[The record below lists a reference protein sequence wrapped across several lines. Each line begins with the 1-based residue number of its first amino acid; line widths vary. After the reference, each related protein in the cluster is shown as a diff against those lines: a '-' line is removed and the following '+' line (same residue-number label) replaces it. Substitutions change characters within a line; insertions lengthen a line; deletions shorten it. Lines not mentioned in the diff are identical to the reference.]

1 MAPAA
6 CPGHTG
12 LVGSALRTERVRR
25 DVEVLARGGLDIA
38 TFLAEVDESLHR
50 AVPSCASCVATVDPE
65 TNLLTGTFKFGD
77 LADRHERDHEWGLVE
92 YGQVEP
98 TSFAELAH
106 ADVPGAGVHLA
117 TGGDVRRS
125 PRLRDFIGPYFG
137 YADELRVVARVD
149 QRVWGGAA
157 FFRPSGEPFSA
168 AEVAFVS
175 SLSALLAGGLRAG
188 ILARL
193 AAVQLP
199 ADVVGP
205 AVIIVDAANQI
216 SQVSPGAQF
225 RLDQLVNSTHTA
237 APSAMIGALVAG
249 ARRYAA
255 GLTTALPRNRVRLP
269 SGLWLV
275 LHASPLSDT
284 DGVTGNVVIT
294 IEEAR
299 PPEIAPLLVAAFSL
313 TPRERDV
320 TQLVLQGLDSKQI
333 AAKLHLSIYTV
344 QDHLKAVFEK
354 AGVHNRRELVTRV
367 FFDQYAPR
375 FGGELAPSGWF
386 LGA

>member
-149 QRVWGGAA
+149 QRVWGVRRSSGLPVNRSAP
-157 FFRPSGEPFSA
+157 RRSRSSHPS
-168 AEVAFVS
+168 
-175 SLSALLAGGLRAG
+175 R
-188 ILARL
+188 RY
-193 AAVQLP
+193 LP
-199 ADVVGP
+199 AAYG
-205 AVIIVDAANQI
+205 QG
-216 SQVSPGAQF
+216 SSPDS
-225 RLDQLVNSTHTA
+225 RLCSC
-237 APSAMIGALVAG
+237 
-249 ARRYAA
+249 
-255 GLTTALPRNRVRLP
+255 PRMSL
-269 SGLWLV
+269 G
-275 LHASPLSDT
+275 
-284 DGVTGNVVIT
+284 
-294 IEEAR
+294 R
-299 PPEIAPLLVAAFSL
+299 P
-313 TPRERDV
+313 
-320 TQLVLQGLDSKQI
+320 
-333 AAKLHLSIYTV
+333 
-344 QDHLKAVFEK
+344 
-354 AGVHNRRELVTRV
+354 
-367 FFDQYAPR
+367 
-375 FGGELAPSGWF
+375 
-386 LGA
+386 